1 MKGGIFPNGKMTVKM
16 FKLAKRY
23 LGAVRKEIIIGQS
36 AKLTEAI
43 FEVIVPLIM
52 ANIVDK
58 GINGGLGKPYILKM
72 GGILVLLGA
81 LGLAFALICQYLA
94 SKASQS
100 VGTVIRSD
108 MFRHINTLSH
118 SELDR
123 LGTPSLITRLTN
135 DINQVERAVAMFIR
149 LVVRAPFIVIGSAV
163 MAMSINLKMSII
175 FVVIMPL
182 VALVLYLIMSRSVK
196 YYKVIQ
202 KKLDRIS
209 LVTREGLSGVRV
221 IRAFSRQ
228 DTERKRFGDA
238 NDEYLDISLRVGRL
252 SALLNPLTYVILNLS
267 IAFIVY
273 YGGTLVN
280 IGDLTQGE
288 VIAFVNYMTQISLA
302 LVVVANLVVLFTKAA
317 ASSARINEVL
327 ETKPSIVSGTAAEGT
342 NSENAVEFTH
352 VYFSYNGSSEYALE
366 DINFTA
372 KKGETIGIIGGTGSG
387 KSTLASLIPRFY
399 DITKGELKID
409 GINADEYDTQAL
421 RGNIGTVPQKAVLFS
436 GTVAENMRWGKR
448 DATDGEIMSALE
460 TAQAKEFV
468 DKMPDGLKTHISQGG
483 KNLSGGQKQRLT
495 IARALVSRPKI
506 LILDDSASALDF
518 ATDAA
523 LRKAVAGIKDM
534 TVFIISQRANSVM
547 QADKIIVLDDGKQA
561 GIGTHA
567 ELLENCDIYR
577 EICYSQ
583 LSKEE
588 AQSNG

>member
-1 MKGGIFPNGKMTVKM
+1 MAIKM

-81 LGLAFALICQYLA
+81 LGLSFALICQYLA

-118 SELDR
+118 SELDK

-163 MAMSINLKMSII
+163 MAMSINLKMSVI

-228 DTERKRFGDA
+228 DTERERFGEA
-238 NDEYLDISLRVGRL
+238 NDEYLDISLKVGRL

-273 YGGTLVN
+273 YGGNLVN

-327 ETKPSIVSGTAAEGT
+327 ETQPSIVNGTAEQGT
-342 NSENAVEFTH
+342 DSENAVEFSH

-421 RGNIGTVPQKAVLFS
+421 RRNIGTVPQKAVLFS

-448 DATDGEIMSALE
+448 DATEEEIMSALE

-468 DKMPDGLKTHISQGG
+468 DKMPDGLETHISQGG

-561 GIGTHA
+561 GIGTHS
-567 ELLENCDIYR
+567 ELLESCDIYR

>member
-1 MKGGIFPNGKMTVKM
+1 M

-23 LGAVRKEIIIGQS
+23 LGAVKQYVIIGQTS
-36 AKLTEAI
+36 KLIEAI

-52 ANIVDK
+52 AAIVDNGIK
-58 GINGGLGKPYILKM
+58 GNMGKGYIYKM
-72 GGILVLLGA
+72 GGVLVLLGV
-81 LGLAFALICQYLA
+81 LGLCFALICQYLA

-100 VGTVIRSD
+100 VGTVMRND
-108 MFRHINTLSH
+108 MFRHINSLSH
-118 SELDR
+118 AELDR

-135 DINQVERAVAMFIR
+135 DINQVQQAVAMFIR
-149 LVVRAPFIVIGSAV
+149 LVVRAPFIVIGSAI
-163 MAMSINLKMSII
+163 MAMSIDLKLSVI
-175 FVVIMPL
+175 FVIIIPL
-182 VALVLYLIMSRSVK
+182 VVLVLYIIMSRSIK

-228 DTERKRFGDA
+228 DTEQKRFDEA
-238 NDEYLDISLRVGRL
+238 NDDYLEISLRVGRL
-252 SALLNPLTYVILNLS
+252 SALLNPLTYVILNLA
-267 IAFIVY
+267 IAAIVWF
-273 YGGTLVN
+273 GGVRVN
-280 IGDLTQGE
+280 IGQLTQGE

-327 ETKPSIVSGTAAEGT
+327 EIEPSIKNGTEQNGAG
-342 NSENAVEFTH
+342 SENAVEFSH
-352 VYFSYNGSSEYALE
+352 VFFSYNNSGEYALE
-366 DINFTA
+366 DIDFTA
-372 KKGETIGIIGGTGSG
+372 KKGQTIGVIGGTGSG

-399 DITKGELKID
+399 DISKGELKID
-409 GINADEYDTQAL
+409 GTNAADYDTTAL
-421 RGNIGTVPQKAVLFS
+421 RQRIGVVPQKAVLFS
-436 GTVAENMRWGKR
+436 GTIAENMRWGKR
-448 DATDGEIMSALE
+448 DATDEEIWKALE

-468 DKMPDGLKTHISQGG
+468 EKMPDGLNTHIAQGG

-495 IARALVSRPKI
+495 IARALVSQPDI

-523 LRKAVAGIKDM
+523 LRKAIAQNTTGM
-534 TVFIISQRANSVM
+534 TTFIISQRANSIM
-547 QADKIIVLDDGKQA
+547 QADRIIVLDDGKQV
-561 GIGTHA
+561 GLGTHK
-567 ELLENCDIYR
+567 ELLENCDVYR

-588 AQSNG
+588 ANGNE

>member
-1 MKGGIFPNGKMTVKM
+1 M

-23 LGAVRKEIIIGQS
+23 LGSVKQYVIIGQTS
-36 AKLTEAI
+36 KLIEAI

-52 ANIVDK
+52 AAIVDNGIK
-58 GINGGLGKPYILKM
+58 GNMGKGYVYKM
-72 GGILVLLGA
+72 GGVLILLGV
-81 LGLAFALICQYLA
+81 LGLCFALICQYLA

-100 VGTVIRSD
+100 VGTVMRND
-108 MFRHINTLSH
+108 MFRHINSLSH
-118 SELDR
+118 AELDR

-135 DINQVERAVAMFIR
+135 DINQVQQAVAMFIR
-149 LVVRAPFIVIGSAV
+149 LVVRAPFIVIGSAI
-163 MAMSINLKMSII
+163 MAMSIDLKLSVI
-175 FVVIMPL
+175 FVIIIPL
-182 VALVLYLIMSRSVK
+182 VVLVLYLIMSRSIK

-228 DTERKRFGDA
+228 DTEQKRFDEA
-238 NDEYLDISLRVGRL
+238 NDDYLDISLRVGRL
-252 SALLNPLTYVILNLS
+252 SALLNPLTYVILNLA
-267 IAFIVY
+267 IAAIVW
-273 YGGTLVN
+273 YGGVGVDT
-280 IGDLTQGE
+280 GRLTQGE

-327 ETKPSIVSGTAAEGT
+327 DIEPSIKNGTEKDGAG
-342 NSENAVEFTH
+342 SENAVEFSH
-352 VYFSYNGSSEYALE
+352 VYFSYNNSGEYALE
-366 DINFTA
+366 DIDLTA
-372 KKGETIGIIGGTGSG
+372 KKGETIGVIGGTGSG

-399 DITKGELKID
+399 DISNGELKIN
-409 GINADEYDTQAL
+409 GTNAADYDTTAL
-421 RGNIGTVPQKAVLFS
+421 RQKVGVVPQKAVLFS
-436 GTVAENMRWGKR
+436 GTIAENMRWGKR
-448 DATDGEIMSALE
+448 DATDEEIWKALE

-468 DKMPDGLKTHISQGG
+468 EKMPDGLDTHIAQGG

-495 IARALVSRPKI
+495 IARALVSQPDI

-523 LRKAVAGIKDM
+523 LRKAIAQNTTGM
-534 TVFIISQRANSVM
+534 TTFIISQRANSIM
-547 QADKIIVLDDGKQA
+547 QADKIIVLDDGRQA
-561 GIGTHA
+561 GLGTHK
-567 ELLENCDIYR
+567 ELLESCDVYR

-588 AQSNG
+588 ANGNE

>member
-1 MKGGIFPNGKMTVKM
+1 M

-23 LGAVRKEIIIGQS
+23 LGSVKQYIIIGQTS
-36 AKLTEAI
+36 KLIEAI

-52 ANIVDK
+52 AAIVDNGIK
-58 GINGGLGKPYILKM
+58 GNMGKGYVYKM
-72 GGILVLLGA
+72 GGVLILLGV
-81 LGLAFALICQYLA
+81 LGLCFALICQYLA

-100 VGTVIRSD
+100 VGTVMRND
-108 MFRHINTLSH
+108 MFRHINSLSH
-118 SELDR
+118 AELDR

-135 DINQVERAVAMFIR
+135 DINQVQQAVAMFIR
-149 LVVRAPFIVIGSAV
+149 LVVRAPFIVIGSAI
-163 MAMSINLKMSII
+163 MAMSIDLKLSVI
-175 FVVIMPL
+175 FVIIIPL
-182 VALVLYLIMSRSVK
+182 VVLVLYLIMSRSIK

-228 DTERKRFGDA
+228 DTEQKRFDEA
-238 NDEYLDISLRVGRL
+238 NDDYLDISLRVGRL
-252 SALLNPLTYVILNLS
+252 SALLNPLTYVILNLA
-267 IAFIVY
+267 IAAIVW
-273 YGGTLVN
+273 YGGVGVDT
-280 IGDLTQGE
+280 GRLTQGE

-327 ETKPSIVSGTAAEGT
+327 EIEPSIKNGTEKDGAG
-342 NSENAVEFTH
+342 SENAVEFSH
-352 VYFSYNGSSEYALE
+352 VYFSYNNSGEYALE
-366 DINFTA
+366 DIDLTA
-372 KKGETIGIIGGTGSG
+372 KKGETIGVIGGTGSG

-399 DITKGELKID
+399 DISKGELKINGTD
-409 GINADEYDTQAL
+409 AADYDTTAL
-421 RGNIGTVPQKAVLFS
+421 RQKVGVVPQKAVLFS
-436 GTVAENMRWGKR
+436 GTIAENMRWGKR
-448 DATDGEIMSALE
+448 DATDEEIWKALE

-468 DKMPDGLKTHISQGG
+468 EKMPDGLDTHIVQGG

-495 IARALVSRPKI
+495 IARALVSQPDI

-523 LRKAVAGIKDM
+523 LRKAIAQNTTGM
-534 TVFIISQRANSVM
+534 TTFIISQRANSIM
-547 QADKIIVLDDGKQA
+547 QADKIIVLDDGRQA
-561 GIGTHA
+561 GLGTHR
-567 ELLENCDIYR
+567 ELLESCSVYR

-588 AQSNG
+588 ANGNE

>member
-1 MKGGIFPNGKMTVKM
+1 M

-23 LGAVRKEIIIGQS
+23 LGSVKQYIIIGQTS
-36 AKLTEAI
+36 KLIEAI

-52 ANIVDK
+52 AAIVDNGIK
-58 GINGGLGKPYILKM
+58 GNMGKGYVYKM
-72 GGILVLLGA
+72 GGVLILLGV
-81 LGLAFALICQYLA
+81 LGLCFALICQYLA

-100 VGTVIRSD
+100 VGTVMRND
-108 MFRHINTLSH
+108 MFRHINSLSH
-118 SELDR
+118 AELDR

-135 DINQVERAVAMFIR
+135 DINQVQQAVAMFIR
-149 LVVRAPFIVIGSAV
+149 LVVRAPFIVIGSAI
-163 MAMSINLKMSII
+163 MAMSIDLKLSVI
-175 FVVIMPL
+175 FVIIIPL
-182 VALVLYLIMSRSVK
+182 VVLVLYLIMSRSIK

-228 DTERKRFGDA
+228 DTEQKRFDEA
-238 NDEYLDISLRVGRL
+238 NDDYLDISLRVGRL
-252 SALLNPLTYVILNLS
+252 SALLNPLTYVILNLA
-267 IAFIVY
+267 IAAIVW
-273 YGGTLVN
+273 YGGV
-280 IGDLTQGE
+280 GVDAGRLTQGE

-327 ETKPSIVSGTAAEGT
+327 EIEPSIKNGTEKDGAG
-342 NSENAVEFTH
+342 SENAVEFSH
-352 VYFSYNGSSEYALE
+352 VYFSYNNSGEYALE
-366 DINFTA
+366 DIDLTA
-372 KKGETIGIIGGTGSG
+372 KKGETIGVIGGTGSG

-399 DITKGELKID
+399 DISKGELKINGTD
-409 GINADEYDTQAL
+409 AADYDTTAL
-421 RGNIGTVPQKAVLFS
+421 RQKIGVVPQKAVLFS
-436 GTVAENMRWGKR
+436 GTIAENMRWGKR
-448 DATDGEIMSALE
+448 DATDEEIWKALE

-468 DKMPDGLKTHISQGG
+468 EKMPDGLDTHIVQGG

-495 IARALVSRPKI
+495 IARALVSQPDI

-523 LRKAVAGIKDM
+523 LRKAIAQNTTRM
-534 TVFIISQRANSVM
+534 TTFIISQRANSIM
-547 QADKIIVLDDGKQA
+547 QADKIIVLDDGRQA
-561 GIGTHA
+561 GLGTHR
-567 ELLENCDIYR
+567 ELLESCGVYR

-588 AQSNG
+588 ANGNE

>member
-1 MKGGIFPNGKMTVKM
+1 M

-23 LGAVRKEIIIGQS
+23 LGSVKQYVIIGQTS
-36 AKLTEAI
+36 KLIEAI

-52 ANIVDK
+52 AAIVDNGIK
-58 GINGGLGKPYILKM
+58 GNMGKGYVYKM
-72 GGILVLLGA
+72 GGVLILLGV
-81 LGLAFALICQYLA
+81 LGLCFALICQYLA

-100 VGTVIRSD
+100 VGTVMRND
-108 MFRHINTLSH
+108 MFRHINSLSH
-118 SELDR
+118 AELDR

-135 DINQVERAVAMFIR
+135 DINQVQQAVAMFIR
-149 LVVRAPFIVIGSAV
+149 LVVRAPFIVIGSAI
-163 MAMSINLKMSII
+163 MAMSIDLKLSVI
-175 FVVIMPL
+175 FVIIIPL
-182 VALVLYLIMSRSVK
+182 VVLVLYLIMSRSIK

-228 DTERKRFGDA
+228 DTEQKRFDEA
-238 NDEYLDISLRVGRL
+238 NDDYLDISLRVGRL
-252 SALLNPLTYVILNLS
+252 SALLNPLTYVILNLA
-267 IAFIVY
+267 IAAIVW
-273 YGGTLVN
+273 YGGVGVDT
-280 IGDLTQGE
+280 GRLTQGE

-327 ETKPSIVSGTAAEGT
+327 EIEPSIKNGTEKDGAG
-342 NSENAVEFTH
+342 SENAVEFSH
-352 VYFSYNGSSEYALE
+352 VYFSYNNSGEYALE
-366 DINFTA
+366 DIDLTA
-372 KKGETIGIIGGTGSG
+372 KKGETIGVIGGTGSG

-399 DITKGELKID
+399 DISKGELKIN
-409 GINADEYDTQAL
+409 GTNAADYDTTAL
-421 RGNIGTVPQKAVLFS
+421 RQKVGVVPQKAVLFS
-436 GTVAENMRWGKR
+436 GTIAENMRWGKR
-448 DATDGEIMSALE
+448 DATDEEIWKALE

-468 DKMPDGLKTHISQGG
+468 EKMPDGLDTHIAQGG

-495 IARALVSRPKI
+495 IARALVSQPDI

-523 LRKAVAGIKDM
+523 LRKAIAQNTTGM
-534 TVFIISQRANSVM
+534 TTFIISQRANSIM
-547 QADKIIVLDDGKQA
+547 QADKIIVLDDGRQA
-561 GIGTHA
+561 GLGTHR
-567 ELLENCDIYR
+567 ELLENCGVYR

-588 AQSNG
+588 ANGNE

>member
-1 MKGGIFPNGKMTVKM
+1 M

-23 LGAVRKEIIIGQS
+23 LGAVKKEIIIGQTS
-36 AKLTEAI
+36 KLIEAI

-52 ANIVDK
+52 AAIVDN
-58 GINGGLGKPYILKM
+58 GINGGMGKSYIYRM
-72 GGILVLLGA
+72 GGVLVLLGV
-81 LGLAFALICQYLA
+81 LGLCFALICQYLA

-100 VGTVIRSD
+100 VGTVMRND
-108 MFRHINTLSH
+108 MFRHINSFSH
-118 SELDR
+118 AELDR
-123 LGTPSLITRLTN
+123 LGTPSLITRITN
-135 DINQVERAVAMFIR
+135 DINQVQQAVAMFIR
-149 LVVRAPFIVIGSAV
+149 LVVRAPFIVIGSAI
-163 MAMSINLKMSII
+163 MAMSIDLKLSVI
-175 FVVIMPL
+175 FVIIIPL
-182 VALVLYLIMSRSVK
+182 VALVLYLIMSRSIK

-221 IRAFSRQ
+221 IRAFSQQ
-228 DTERKRFGDA
+228 DAEQKRFDEA
-238 NDEYLDISLRVGRL
+238 NDDYLDVSLRVGRL
-252 SALLNPLTYVILNLS
+252 SALLNPLTYVILNLA
-267 IAFIVY
+267 IAAIVW
-273 YGGTLVN
+273 YGGIRVN

-327 ETKPSIVSGTAAEGT
+327 DIEPSIKNGTVESGAG
-342 NSENAVEFTH
+342 SENAVEFSH
-352 VYFSYNGSSEYALE
+352 VYFSYNGSGEYALE
-366 DINFTA
+366 DIDFTA
-372 KKGETIGIIGGTGSG
+372 KKGETVGVIGGTGSG

-409 GINADEYDTQAL
+409 GVNAADYDTTVL
-421 RGNIGTVPQKAVLFS
+421 RGRIGVVPQKAVLFS
-436 GTVAENMRWGKR
+436 GTIAENMRWGKR
-448 DATDGEIMSALE
+448 DATDEEIFAALE

-468 DKMPDGLKTHISQGG
+468 DKLPEGLNTHIAQGG

-495 IARALVSRPKI
+495 IARALVSQPDI

-523 LRKAVAGIKDM
+523 LRKAIAKNTSNM
-534 TVFIISQRANSVM
+534 TVFIISQRANSIM
-547 QADKIIVLDDGKQA
+547 QADKIIVLDDGKQV
-561 GIGTHA
+561 GLGTHKD
-567 ELLENCDIYR
+567 LLESCDVYR

-588 AQSNG
+588 ANGNEK

>member
-1 MKGGIFPNGKMTVKM
+1 M

-23 LGAVRKEIIIGQS
+23 LGAVKKEIIIGQTS
-36 AKLTEAI
+36 KLIEAI

-52 ANIVDK
+52 AAIVDN
-58 GINGGLGKPYILKM
+58 GINGGMGKSYIYRM
-72 GGILVLLGA
+72 GGVLVLLGV
-81 LGLAFALICQYLA
+81 LGLGSALICQYLA

-100 VGTVIRSD
+100 VGTVMRND
-108 MFRHINTLSH
+108 MFRHINSFSH

-123 LGTPSLITRLTN
+123 LGTPSLITRITN
-135 DINQVERAVAMFIR
+135 DINQVQQAVAMFIR
-149 LVVRAPFIVIGSAV
+149 LVVRAPFIVIGSAI
-163 MAMSINLKMSII
+163 MAMSIDLKLSVI
-175 FVVIMPL
+175 FVIIIPL
-182 VALVLYLIMSRSVK
+182 VALVLYLIMSRSIK

-221 IRAFSRQ
+221 IRAFSQQ
-228 DTERKRFGDA
+228 DAEQKRFDEA
-238 NDEYLDISLRVGRL
+238 NDDYLDVSLRVGRL
-252 SALLNPLTYVILNLS
+252 SALLNPLTYVILNLA
-267 IAFIVY
+267 IAAIVW
-273 YGGTLVN
+273 YGGIRVN

-327 ETKPSIVSGTAAEGT
+327 DIEPSIKNGTVESGAG
-342 NSENAVEFTH
+342 SENAVEFSH
-352 VYFSYNGSSEYALE
+352 VYFSYNGSGEYALE
-366 DINFTA
+366 DIDFTA
-372 KKGETIGIIGGTGSG
+372 KKGETVGVIGGTGSG

-409 GINADEYDTQAL
+409 GVNAADYDTTSL
-421 RGNIGTVPQKAVLFS
+421 RRKIGVVPQKAVLFS
-436 GTVAENMRWGKR
+436 GTIAENMRWGKR
-448 DATDGEIMSALE
+448 DASDEDIYSALE

-468 DKMPDGLKTHISQGG
+468 DKLPEGLNTHIAQGG

-495 IARALVSRPKI
+495 IARALVSQPDI

-523 LRKAVAGIKDM
+523 LRKAIAKNTSNM
-534 TVFIISQRANSVM
+534 TVFIISQRANSIM
-547 QADKIIVLDDGKQA
+547 QADKIIVLDDGKQV
-561 GIGTHA
+561 GLGTHKD
-567 ELLENCDIYR
+567 LLESCDVYR

-588 AQSNG
+588 ANGNEK

>member
-1 MKGGIFPNGKMTVKM
+1 M

-23 LGAVRKEIIIGQS
+23 LGSVKQYIIIGQTS
-36 AKLTEAI
+36 KLIEAI

-52 ANIVDK
+52 AAIVDNGIK
-58 GINGGLGKPYILKM
+58 GNMGKGYVYKM
-72 GGILVLLGA
+72 GGVLILLGV
-81 LGLAFALICQYLA
+81 LGLCFALICQYLA

-100 VGTVIRSD
+100 VGTVMRND
-108 MFRHINTLSH
+108 MFRHINSLSH
-118 SELDR
+118 AELDR

-135 DINQVERAVAMFIR
+135 DINQVQQAVAMFIR
-149 LVVRAPFIVIGSAV
+149 LVVRAPFIVIGSAI
-163 MAMSINLKMSII
+163 MAMSIDLKLSVI
-175 FVVIMPL
+175 FVIIIPL
-182 VALVLYLIMSRSVK
+182 VVLVLYLIMSRSIK

-228 DTERKRFGDA
+228 DTEQKRFDEA
-238 NDEYLDISLRVGRL
+238 NDDYLDISLRVGRL
-252 SALLNPLTYVILNLS
+252 SALLNPLTYVILNLA
-267 IAFIVY
+267 IAAIVW
-273 YGGTLVN
+273 YGGV
-280 IGDLTQGE
+280 GVDAGRLTQGE

-327 ETKPSIVSGTAAEGT
+327 EIELSIKNGTEKDGAG
-342 NSENAVEFTH
+342 SENAVEFSH
-352 VYFSYNGSSEYALE
+352 VYFSYNNSGEYALE
-366 DINFTA
+366 DIDLTA
-372 KKGETIGIIGGTGSG
+372 KKGETIGVIGGTGSG

-399 DITKGELKID
+399 DISKGELKIN
-409 GINADEYDTQAL
+409 GTNAADYDTTAL
-421 RGNIGTVPQKAVLFS
+421 RQKIGVVPQKAVLFS
-436 GTVAENMRWGKR
+436 GTIAENMRWGKR
-448 DATDGEIMSALE
+448 DATDEEIWKALE

-468 DKMPDGLKTHISQGG
+468 EKMPDGLDTHIVQGG

-495 IARALVSRPKI
+495 IARALVSQPDI

-523 LRKAVAGIKDM
+523 LRKAIAQNTTGM
-534 TVFIISQRANSVM
+534 TTFIISQRANSIM
-547 QADKIIVLDDGKQA
+547 QADKIIVLDDGRQA
-561 GIGTHA
+561 GLGTHR
-567 ELLENCDIYR
+567 ELLESCGVYR

-588 AQSNG
+588 ANGNE

>member
-1 MKGGIFPNGKMTVKM
+1 M

-23 LGAVRKEIIIGQS
+23 LGSVKQYIIIGQTS
-36 AKLTEAI
+36 KLIEAI

-52 ANIVDK
+52 AAIVDNGIK
-58 GINGGLGKPYILKM
+58 GNMGKGYVYKM
-72 GGILVLLGA
+72 GGVLILLGV
-81 LGLAFALICQYLA
+81 LGLCFALICQYLA

-100 VGTVIRSD
+100 VGTVMRND
-108 MFRHINTLSH
+108 MFRHINSLSH
-118 SELDR
+118 AELDR

-135 DINQVERAVAMFIR
+135 DINQVQQAVAMFIR
-149 LVVRAPFIVIGSAV
+149 LVVRAPFIVIGSAI
-163 MAMSINLKMSII
+163 MAMSIDLKLSVI
-175 FVVIMPL
+175 FVIIIPL
-182 VALVLYLIMSRSVK
+182 VVLVLYLIMSRSIK

-228 DTERKRFGDA
+228 DTEQKRFDEA
-238 NDEYLDISLRVGRL
+238 NDDYLDISLRVGRL
-252 SALLNPLTYVILNLS
+252 SALLNPLTYVILNLA
-267 IAFIVY
+267 IAAIVW
-273 YGGTLVN
+273 YGGVGVDT
-280 IGDLTQGE
+280 GRLTQGE

-327 ETKPSIVSGTAAEGT
+327 DIEPSIKNGTKKDGAG
-342 NSENAVEFTH
+342 SENAVEFSH
-352 VYFSYNGSSEYALE
+352 VYFSYNNSGEYALE
-366 DINFTA
+366 DIDLTA
-372 KKGETIGIIGGTGSG
+372 KKGETIGVIGGTGSG

-399 DITKGELKID
+399 DISKGELKIN
-409 GINADEYDTQAL
+409 GTNAADYDTTAL
-421 RGNIGTVPQKAVLFS
+421 RQKVGVVPQKAVLFS
-436 GTVAENMRWGKR
+436 GTIAENMRWGKR
-448 DATDGEIMSALE
+448 DATDEEIWKALE

-468 DKMPDGLKTHISQGG
+468 EKMPDGLDTHIAQGG

-495 IARALVSRPKI
+495 IARALVSQPDI

-523 LRKAVAGIKDM
+523 LRKAIAQNTTGM
-534 TVFIISQRANSVM
+534 TTFIISQRANSIM
-547 QADKIIVLDDGKQA
+547 QADKIIVLDDGRQA
-561 GIGTHA
+561 GLGTHR
-567 ELLENCDIYR
+567 ELLESCGVYR

-588 AQSNG
+588 ANGNE

>member
-1 MKGGIFPNGKMTVKM
+1 M

-23 LGAVRKEIIIGQS
+23 LGAVKQYVIIGQTS
-36 AKLTEAI
+36 KLIEAI

-52 ANIVDK
+52 AAIVDNGIK
-58 GINGGLGKPYILKM
+58 GNMGKGYIYKM
-72 GGILVLLGA
+72 GGVLVLLGV
-81 LGLAFALICQYLA
+81 LGLCFALICQYLA

-100 VGTVIRSD
+100 VGTVMRND
-108 MFRHINTLSH
+108 MFRHINSLSH
-118 SELDR
+118 AELDR

-135 DINQVERAVAMFIR
+135 DINQVQQAVAMFIR
-149 LVVRAPFIVIGSAV
+149 LVVRAPFIVIGSAI
-163 MAMSINLKMSII
+163 MAMSIDLKLSVI
-175 FVVIMPL
+175 FVIIIPL
-182 VALVLYLIMSRSVK
+182 VVLVLYIIMSRSIK

-228 DTERKRFGDA
+228 DTEQKRFDEA
-238 NDEYLDISLRVGRL
+238 NDDYLEISLRVGRL
-252 SALLNPLTYVILNLS
+252 SALLNPLTYVILNLA
-267 IAFIVY
+267 IAAIVWF
-273 YGGTLVN
+273 GGVRVN
-280 IGDLTQGE
+280 IGQLTQGE

-327 ETKPSIVSGTAAEGT
+327 EIEPSIKNGTEQNGVG
-342 NSENAVEFTH
+342 SENAVEFSH
-352 VYFSYNGSSEYALE
+352 VFFSYNNSGEYALE
-366 DINFTA
+366 DIDFTA
-372 KKGETIGIIGGTGSG
+372 KKGQTIGVIGGTGSG

-399 DITKGELKID
+399 DISKGELKID
-409 GINADEYDTQAL
+409 GTNAADYDTTAL
-421 RGNIGTVPQKAVLFS
+421 RQRIGVVPQKAVLFS
-436 GTVAENMRWGKR
+436 GTIAENMRWGKR
-448 DATDGEIMSALE
+448 DATDEEIWKALE

-468 DKMPDGLKTHISQGG
+468 EKMPEGLNTHIAQGG

-495 IARALVSRPKI
+495 IARALVSQPDI

-523 LRKAVAGIKDM
+523 LRKAIAQNTTGM
-534 TVFIISQRANSVM
+534 TTFIISQRANSIM
-547 QADKIIVLDDGKQA
+547 QADRIIVLDDDKQV
-561 GIGTHA
+561 GLGTHK
-567 ELLENCDIYR
+567 ELLENCDVYR

-588 AQSNG
+588 ANGNE

>member
-1 MKGGIFPNGKMTVKM
+1 M

-23 LGAVRKEIIIGQS
+23 LGSVKQYVIIGQTS
-36 AKLTEAI
+36 KLIEAI

-52 ANIVDK
+52 AAIVDNGIK
-58 GINGGLGKPYILKM
+58 GNMGKGYVYKM
-72 GGILVLLGA
+72 GGVLILLGV
-81 LGLAFALICQYLA
+81 LGLCFALICQYLA

-100 VGTVIRSD
+100 VGTVMRND
-108 MFRHINTLSH
+108 MFRHINSLSH
-118 SELDR
+118 AELDR

-135 DINQVERAVAMFIR
+135 DINQVQQAVAMFIR
-149 LVVRAPFIVIGSAV
+149 LVVRAPFIVIGSAI
-163 MAMSINLKMSII
+163 MAMSIDLKLSVI
-175 FVVIMPL
+175 FVIIIPL
-182 VALVLYLIMSRSVK
+182 VVLVLYIIMSRSIK

-228 DTERKRFGDA
+228 DTEQKRFDEA
-238 NDEYLDISLRVGRL
+238 NDDYLDISLRVGRL
-252 SALLNPLTYVILNLS
+252 SALLNPLTYVILNLA
-267 IAFIVY
+267 IAAIVW
-273 YGGTLVN
+273 YGGVGVDT
-280 IGDLTQGE
+280 GRLTQGE

-327 ETKPSIVSGTAAEGT
+327 EIEPSIKNGTEKDGAG
-342 NSENAVEFTH
+342 SENAVEFSH
-352 VYFSYNGSSEYALE
+352 VFFSYNNSGEYALE
-366 DINFTA
+366 DIDLTA
-372 KKGETIGIIGGTGSG
+372 KKGETIGVIGGTGSG

-399 DITKGELKID
+399 DISKGELKID
-409 GINADEYDTQAL
+409 GTEAADYDTTAL
-421 RGNIGTVPQKAVLFS
+421 RQKVGVVPQKAVLFS
-436 GTVAENMRWGKR
+436 GTIAENMRWGKR
-448 DATDGEIMSALE
+448 DATDEEIWKALE

-468 DKMPDGLKTHISQGG
+468 EKMPEGLNTHIAQGG

-495 IARALVSRPKI
+495 IARALVSQPDI

-523 LRKAVAGIKDM
+523 LRKAIAQNTTGM
-534 TVFIISQRANSVM
+534 TTFIISQRANSIM
-547 QADKIIVLDDGKQA
+547 QADKIIVLDDGRQA
-561 GIGTHA
+561 GLGTHK
-567 ELLENCDIYR
+567 ELLESCDVYR

-588 AQSNG
+588 ANGNE

>member
-1 MKGGIFPNGKMTVKM
+1 M

-23 LGAVRKEIIIGQS
+23 LGSVKQYVIIGQTS
-36 AKLTEAI
+36 KLIEAI

-52 ANIVDK
+52 AAIVDNGIK
-58 GINGGLGKPYILKM
+58 GNMGKGYIYKM
-72 GGILVLLGA
+72 GGVLVLLGV
-81 LGLAFALICQYLA
+81 LGLCFALICQYLA

-100 VGTVIRSD
+100 VGTVMRNDI
-108 MFRHINTLSH
+108 FRHINSLSH
-118 SELDR
+118 AELDR

-135 DINQVERAVAMFIR
+135 DINQVQQAVAMFIR
-149 LVVRAPFIVIGSAV
+149 LVVRAPFIVIGSAI
-163 MAMSINLKMSII
+163 MAMSIDLKLSVI
-175 FVVIMPL
+175 FVIIIPL
-182 VALVLYLIMSRSVK
+182 VVLVLYIIMSRSIK

-228 DTERKRFGDA
+228 DTEQKRFDEA
-238 NDEYLDISLRVGRL
+238 NDDYLEISLRVGRL
-252 SALLNPLTYVILNLS
+252 SALLNPLTYVILNLA
-267 IAFIVY
+267 IAAIVWF
-273 YGGTLVN
+273 GGVRVN
-280 IGDLTQGE
+280 IGQLTQGE

-327 ETKPSIVSGTAAEGT
+327 EIEPSIKNGTEKNGAG
-342 NSENAVEFTH
+342 SENAVEFSH
-352 VYFSYNGSSEYALE
+352 VFFSYNNSGEYALE
-366 DINFTA
+366 DIDFTA
-372 KKGETIGIIGGTGSG
+372 KKGQTIGVIGGTGSG

-399 DITKGELKID
+399 DISKGELKID
-409 GINADEYDTQAL
+409 GTNAADYDTTAL
-421 RGNIGTVPQKAVLFS
+421 RQRIGVVPQKAVLFS
-436 GTVAENMRWGKR
+436 GTIAENMRWGKR
-448 DATDGEIMSALE
+448 DATDEEIWKALE

-468 DKMPDGLKTHISQGG
+468 EKMPEGLNTHIAQGG

-495 IARALVSRPKI
+495 IARALVSQPDI

-523 LRKAVAGIKDM
+523 LRKAIAQNTTGM
-534 TVFIISQRANSVM
+534 TTFIISQRANSIM
-547 QADKIIVLDDGKQA
+547 QADRIIVLDDGKQV
-561 GIGTHA
+561 GLGTHK
-567 ELLENCDIYR
+567 ELLENCDVYR

-588 AQSNG
+588 ANGNE